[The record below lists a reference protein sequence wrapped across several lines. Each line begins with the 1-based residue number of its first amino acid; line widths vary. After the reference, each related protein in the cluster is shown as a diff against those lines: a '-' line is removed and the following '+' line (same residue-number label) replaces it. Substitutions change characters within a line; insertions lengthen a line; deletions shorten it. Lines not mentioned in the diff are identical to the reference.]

1 MEERQVAIHTFGAE
15 AAVLSG
21 NGSRLSDVAY
31 TRILEILFER
41 RLPAGAFVSQNELVK
56 MTGVPLAPLR
66 DALRVL
72 ETEGIVTIHPR
83 AGIEFIK
90 PGLELTRA
98 TFQFRG
104 IVESSAVA
112 VFAETADEAEMM
124 EIEQRHLRA
133 VEAIETE
140 GLTPAMRAELEA
152 LEEVLHNAIIASLR
166 NPLIDTSYRRIHN
179 YLRILRLD
187 RKITAPLA
195 LRSLREHLAI
205 IRACRH
211 RNAAEAQAALQTHFA
226 NAMQR
231 TMGLY

>member
-1 MEERQVAIHTFGAE
+1 MVINTFEVEDAG
-15 AAVLSG
+15 LG
-21 NGSRLSDVAY
+21 RNGTKLSDVAY
-31 TRILEILFER
+31 TRMLEILFAR

-56 MTGVPLAPLR
+56 MTGVPVAPLR

-72 ETEGIVTIHPR
+72 EADGIVTIHPR

-98 TFQFRG
+98 TYQFRG
-104 IVESSAVA
+104 IIESSAVA
-112 VFAETADEAEMM
+112 TYAETADDAEMLA
-124 EIEQRHLRA
+124 IETRHLRA
-133 VEAIETE
+133 VGVIETE
-140 GLTPAMRAELEA
+140 GLTPATRAELEA

-187 RKITAPLA
+187 RRITVPLA

-205 IRACRH
+205 IHACRH
-211 RNAAEAQAALQTHFA
+211 RNAAEAQAALQTHFS

-231 TMGLY
+231 NMGLY

>member
-1 MEERQVAIHTFGAE
+1 MQVVISTFGSTDPGSIRNGAP
-15 AAVLSG
+15 LSG
-21 NGSRLSDVAY
+21 VAY

-41 RLPAGAFVSQNELVK
+41 RLPPGAFVSQNELVK

-72 ETEGIVTIHPR
+72 ATDGIVTIHPR

-98 TFQFRG
+98 TYQFRG
-104 IVESSAVA
+104 IIESSAVS
-112 VFAETADEAEMM
+112 VYAETADDAEMF
-124 EIEQRHLRA
+124 EVERRHLRA

-140 GLTPAMRAELEA
+140 GLSTAMRAELEA
-152 LEEVLHNAIIASLR
+152 LEEVLHNAIIASLH

-205 IRACRH
+205 IKACRT
-211 RNAAEAQAALQTHFA
+211 RNPAEARTALQTHFA

-231 TMGLY
+231 NMGLY

>member
-1 MEERQVAIHTFGAE
+1 
-15 AAVLSG
+15 
-21 NGSRLSDVAY
+21 
-31 TRILEILFER
+31 
-41 RLPAGAFVSQNELVK
+41 VSQNELVK

-72 ETEGIVTIHPR
+72 ETDGIVTIHPR

-98 TFQFRG
+98 TYQFRG

-112 VFAETADEAEMM
+112 VFAETADEMEMA
-124 EIEQRHLRA
+124 EIERRHLLA
-133 VEAIETE
+133 VEAIETD
-140 GLTPAMRAELEA
+140 GLTPATRAELEA

-166 NPLIDTSYRRIHN
+166 NPLIETSYRRIHN

-205 IRACRH
+205 IRACRQ
-211 RNAAEAQAALQTHFA
+211 RNVVEAQAALQTHFA

-231 TMGLY
+231 NMGLY

>member
-1 MEERQVAIHTFGAE
+1 MTTIEDEDSGVARSSAT
-15 AAVLSG
+15 LSE
-21 NGSRLSDVAY
+21 VAY
-31 TRILEILFER
+31 GRILEILFER
-41 RLPAGAFVSQNELVK
+41 RLPAGAFVSQNDLVK
-56 MTGVPLAPLR
+56 MTGVPVAPLR

-72 ETEGIVTIHPR
+72 ATDGIVTIHPR

-98 TFQFRG
+98 TYQFRG
-104 IVESSAVA
+104 IIESSAVA
-112 VFAETADEAEMM
+112 IYAETADDAEML
-124 EIEQRHLRA
+124 EIEQRHLQA
-133 VEAIETE
+133 VEAVETE
-140 GLTPAMRAELEA
+140 GLTSVTRAELEA

-187 RKITAPLA
+187 RRITVPLA

-205 IRACRH
+205 IQACRH
-211 RNAAEAQAALQTHFA
+211 RNTAEAQAALQTHFS

-231 TMGLY
+231 NMGLY

>member
-1 MEERQVAIHTFGAE
+1 MATNTLEAE
-15 AAVLSG
+15 DAGLGRNGTPLSG
-21 NGSRLSDVAY
+21 LAY

-72 ETEGIVTIHPR
+72 ATDGIVTIHPR

-98 TFQFRG
+98 TYQFRG
-104 IVESSAVA
+104 IIESSAVS
-112 VFAETADEAEMM
+112 VYAETADDAEML

-133 VEAIETE
+133 VEAIESE
-140 GLTPAMRAELEA
+140 GLSPAMRAELEA

-205 IRACRH
+205 IEACRH
-211 RNAAEAQAALQTHFA
+211 RNAAEAQAALQTHFS

-231 TMGLY
+231 NMGLY

>member
-1 MEERQVAIHTFGAE
+1 VAINTFEVEDAGSGRNGTP
-15 AAVLSG
+15 LSG
-21 NGSRLSDVAY
+21 VAY

-72 ETEGIVTIHPR
+72 ATDGIVTIHPR

-98 TFQFRG
+98 TYQFRG
-104 IVESSAVA
+104 IIESSAVA
-112 VFAETADEAEMM
+112 IYAETADDAEMLV
-124 EIEQRHLRA
+124 IEVRHLRA
-133 VEAIETE
+133 VEAVETE
-140 GLTPAMRAELEA
+140 GLTPVTRAELEA

-205 IRACRH
+205 IQACRR
-211 RNAAEAQAALQTHFA
+211 RNAAEAQAALQTHFS

-231 TMGLY
+231 NMGLY

>member
-1 MEERQVAIHTFGAE
+1 MAIPAFGTDDAM
-15 AAVLSG
+15 LSR
-21 NGSRLSDVAY
+21 NGERLSDVAY
-31 TRILEILFER
+31 ARVLEILFER

-56 MTGVPLAPLR
+56 LTGVPLAPLR

-72 ETEGIVTIHPR
+72 ETDGIVTIHPR
-83 AGIEFIK
+83 SGIEFIK

-98 TFQFRG
+98 TYQFRG
-104 IVESSAVA
+104 IIESSAVA
-112 VFAETADEAEMM
+112 VYAETADEAEML
-124 EIEQRHLRA
+124 EVEQRHMQA
-133 VEAIETE
+133 VAAIETD
-140 GLTPAMRAELEA
+140 GLTAAMRGELEA

-187 RKITAPLA
+187 RKITVPLA

-205 IRACRH
+205 IQACRH
-211 RNAAEAQAALQTHFA
+211 RNPAEAQAALQTHFA

-231 TMGLY
+231 NMGLY

>member
-1 MEERQVAIHTFGAE
+1 VVINTVIGEEDGLVR
-15 AAVLSG
+15 
-21 NGSRLSDVAY
+21 NGGRLSEVAY
-31 TRILEILFER
+31 ARILEILFER

-72 ETEGIVTIHPR
+72 ETDGIVMIHPR
-83 AGIEFIK
+83 SGIEFIK

-98 TFQFRG
+98 TYQFRG
-104 IVESSAVA
+104 IIESSAVS
-112 VFAETADEAEMM
+112 VYAETADDAEML
-124 EIEQRHLRA
+124 EVERRHLRV
-133 VEAIETE
+133 VETVETE
-140 GLTPAMRAELEA
+140 GLTPAVRAELEA
-152 LEEVLHNAIIASLR
+152 LEEVLHNAIVASLR

-187 RKITAPLA
+187 RKVTAPLA

-205 IRACRH
+205 VKACRA
-211 RNAAEAQAALQTHFA
+211 RNPDEARAALQTHFA

-231 TMGLY
+231 NMGLY

>member
-1 MEERQVAIHTFGAE
+1 VVINTFEVEDAG
-15 AAVLSG
+15 LG
-21 NGSRLSDVAY
+21 RNGTKLSDVAY

-56 MTGVPLAPLR
+56 MTGVPVAPLR

-72 ETEGIVTIHPR
+72 EADGIVTIHPR

-98 TFQFRG
+98 TYQFRG
-104 IVESSAVA
+104 IIESSAVA
-112 VFAETADEAEMM
+112 IYAETADDAEMLA
-124 EIEQRHLRA
+124 IEVRHLRA
-133 VEAIETE
+133 VEAVETE
-140 GLTPAMRAELEA
+140 GLTPVTRAELEA

-187 RKITAPLA
+187 RRITVPLA

-205 IRACRH
+205 IHACRH
-211 RNAAEAQAALQTHFA
+211 RNAAEAQAALQTHFS

-231 TMGLY
+231 NMGLY

>member
-1 MEERQVAIHTFGAE
+1 VAINTLEAE
-15 AAVLSG
+15 DRNGTPLSG
-21 NGSRLSDVAY
+21 LAY

-72 ETEGIVTIHPR
+72 ATDGIVTIHPR

-98 TFQFRG
+98 TYQFRG
-104 IVESSAVA
+104 IIESSAVS
-112 VFAETADEAEMM
+112 VYAETADDAEMLAV
-124 EIEQRHLRA
+124 EERHLRA
-133 VEAIETE
+133 VEAIESE
-140 GLTPAMRAELEA
+140 GLSAAMRAELEA

-187 RKITAPLA
+187 RKITVPLA

-205 IRACRH
+205 IQACRR
-211 RNAAEAQAALQTHFA
+211 RNTAEAQAALQTHFS

-231 TMGLY
+231 NMGLY

>member
-1 MEERQVAIHTFGAE
+1 VAIPAFGTQGG
-15 AAVLSG
+15 VLSG
-21 NGSRLSDVAY
+21 NGARPSDLAY
-31 TRILEILFER
+31 ARILEVLFER

-56 MTGVPLAPLR
+56 LTGVPLAPLR

-72 ETEGIVTIHPR
+72 ETDGIVTIHPR
-83 AGIEFIK
+83 SGIEFIK

-98 TFQFRG
+98 TYQFRG
-104 IVESSAVA
+104 IIESSAVA
-112 VFAETADEAEMM
+112 VYAETADEAEIL
-124 EIEQRHLRA
+124 EVEQRHMQA
-133 VEAIETE
+133 VAAIETD
-140 GLTPAMRAELEA
+140 GLTAAMRGELEA

-187 RKITAPLA
+187 RKITVPLA

-205 IRACRH
+205 IQACRH
-211 RNAAEAQAALQTHFA
+211 RNPAEAQAALQTHFA

-231 TMGLY
+231 NMGLY